1 MRGKKNK
8 SLILLLICLSFMV
21 GLSVNTARADL
32 VVKIGYVD
40 LERIFHGYEKTRE
53 LEAKLNMENEAD
65 QKMLSERRQMIEK
78 EIGKFREELETQ
90 ALMLSESARE
100 EKQAEIERRIE
111 ELDEFSAYIKQRNQE
126 REAKYTDGILKD
138 LQTKL
143 PSIIKSIAEKEGYR
157 FVFDLRSLFYVTP
170 EKEFDLTDKVIAQL
184 NEEYK
189 EHKSK
194 TGNGE

>member
-1 MRGKKNK
+1 
-8 SLILLLICLSFMV
+8 MV

-78 EIGKFREELETQ
+78 EIDKLKEELETQ
-90 ALMLSESARE
+90 ALMLSESAKE
-100 EKQAEIERRIE
+100 EKQVEIERRIE
-111 ELDEFSAYIKQRNQE
+111 ELDEFSAYIEQRNQE

-143 PSIIKSIAEKEGYR
+143 PLIIKSMAEKEGYR

-170 EKEFDLTDKVIAQL
+170 EKEFDLTDKVLAQL

-189 EHKSK
+189 SQSK
-194 TGNGE
+194 E

>member
-1 MRGKKNK
+1 MRRKKNR
-8 SLILLLICLSFMV
+8 SIILLFFCLCLVM
-21 GLSVNTARADL
+21 GLGGEGAKAALD
-32 VVKIGYVD
+32 VKIGYVD

-78 EIGKFREELETQ
+78 EIDKLKEELETQ
-90 ALMLSESARE
+90 GLMLSESAKE
-100 EKQAEIERRIE
+100 EKQAEIERRAE
-111 ELDEFSAYIKQRNQE
+111 ELDEFSAYIEQRNQE

-143 PSIIKSIAEKEGYR
+143 PSIIESIAEKEGYR
-157 FVFDLRSLFYVTP
+157 FVFDVRSLFYVTP
-170 EKEFDLTDKVIAQL
+170 EKEFDLTDKLLAQL

-189 EHKSK
+189 AKIES
-194 TGNGE
+194 GE

>member
-1 MRGKKNK
+1 MREKKNR
-8 SLILLLICLSFMV
+8 SLILLLLCLFFIV

-40 LERIFHGYEKTRE
+40 LERIFHGYEKTKE
-53 LEAKLNMENEAD
+53 LEAKLTMENEAD
-65 QKMLSERRQMIEK
+65 QNMLSERRQMIEK
-78 EIGKFREELETQ
+78 EIDRLKEELETQ
-90 ALMLSESARE
+90 ALMLSESAKE
-100 EKQAEIERRIE
+100 EKQAEIERRAE
-111 ELDEFSAYIKQRNQE
+111 ELDEFRAYIEQRNQE

-138 LQTKL
+138 LQVEL

-170 EKEFDLTDKVIAQL
+170 EKEFDLTDKVLAQL

-189 EHKSK
+189 AK
-194 TGNGE
+194 TESGE

>member
-1 MRGKKNK
+1 MRRKKNK

-21 GLSVNTARADL
+21 GLSVNAARADL

-40 LERIFHGYEKTRE
+40 LERIFQGYEKTRE
-53 LEAKLNMENEAD
+53 FEAKLKTENEAD

-78 EIGKFREELETQ
+78 EIDKLRGELETQ

-100 EKQAEIERRIE
+100 EKQAEIERRAE
-111 ELDEFSAYIKQRNQE
+111 ELDEFSAYIERRMID

-143 PSIIKSIAEKEGYR
+143 PSIIESIAEKEGYR
-157 FVFDLRSLFYVTP
+157 FVFDRRSLFYVTP
-170 EKEFDLTDKVIAQL
+170 EKEFDLTDRVLAQL

-189 EHKSK
+189 AK
-194 TGNGE
+194 TESGE

>member
-1 MRGKKNK
+1 MREKKNR
-8 SLILLLICLSFMV
+8 SLILLLLCLFFMV

-40 LERIFHGYEKTRE
+40 LERIFQGYEKTRE
-53 LEAKLNMENEAD
+53 FEAKLKMENEVD
-65 QKMLSERRQMIEK
+65 QNMLSERRQMIEK
-78 EIGKFREELETQ
+78 EIDKLKEELETQ
-90 ALMLSESARE
+90 ALMLSESASQ
-100 EKQAEIERRIE
+100 EKQAEIERRAE
-111 ELDEFSAYIKQRNQE
+111 ELDEFSVYIERRMID

-170 EKEFDLTDKVIAQL
+170 EKEFDLTGRVLAQL
-184 NEEYK
+184 NEEYRLN
-189 EHKSK
+189 
-194 TGNGE
+194 TGD

>member
-1 MRGKKNK
+1 MRGKKNR
-8 SLILLLICLSFMV
+8 SLILLLFCLCLVM
-21 GLSVNTARADL
+21 GLGCEGAKAALD
-32 VVKIGYVD
+32 VKIGYVD

-53 LEAKLNMENEAD
+53 LEAKLKMENEAD

-78 EIGKFREELETQ
+78 EIDKLKEELETQ
-90 ALMLSESARE
+90 ALMLSESAKE
-100 EKQAEIERRIE
+100 EKQAEIERRAE
-111 ELDEFSAYIKQRNQE
+111 ELDKFSGYIEQRNQE

-157 FVFDLRSLFYVTP
+157 FIFDLRSLFYVTP

-184 NEEYK
+184 NEEYESQTK
-189 EHKSK
+189 E
-194 TGNGE
+194 

>member
-1 MRGKKNK
+1 MREKKNR
-8 SLILLLICLSFMV
+8 SLILLLLCLFFIV
-21 GLSVNTARADL
+21 CLNVNTARADL

-53 LEAKLNMENEAD
+53 LEAKLKMENEAD
-65 QKMLSERRQMIEK
+65 QNMLSERRQMIEK
-78 EIGKFREELETQ
+78 EIDKLKEELETQ
-90 ALMLSESARE
+90 ALMLSESASE
-100 EKQAEIERRIE
+100 EKQAEIERRAE
-111 ELDEFSAYIKQRNQE
+111 ELYEFSAYIEQRNQE

-138 LQTKL
+138 LQIEL

-170 EKEFDLTDKVIAQL
+170 EKEFDLTDKVLAQL

-189 EHKSK
+189 AK
-194 TGNGE
+194 TESGE

>member
-1 MRGKKNK
+1 MRGKNKN
-8 SLILLLICLSFMV
+8 LILLLICLSFMV

-40 LERIFHGYEKTRE
+40 LERIFHGYEKTKE

-78 EIGKFREELETQ
+78 EIDKLKEELETQ
-90 ALMLSESARE
+90 ALMLSESAKE
-100 EKQAEIERRIE
+100 EKQVEIERRIE

-170 EKEFDLTDKVIAQL
+170 EKEFDLTDKVLAQL

-189 EHKSK
+189 LN
-194 TGNGE
+194 TGD